1 MSAPAPELSLVVPV
15 HNEAGVVA
23 GVLTAWAAE
32 VERLGIDY
40 ELRVY
45 DDGSRDDTPRV
56 LATLAA
62 RLPKLRVARHAN
74 MGHGPTILRGYR
86 EALGA
91 WVFQLDSDDETGPES
106 FEALWRRREDF
117 DLLLGARA
125 GRGGSVQ
132 RRLVTRAARAAV
144 RLFGRGITDVNTPYR
159 LVRASALAMLLP
171 RLSAG
176 AFAPNVI
183 MSAWAVRQD
192 WRIYECPVP
201 WRPRKVGAGSLL
213 GWKLWRAS
221 ARGAI
226 QLAATA
232 LGWRRAARLR

>member
-1 MSAPAPELSLVVPV
+1 VSAPRPELSLVVPV
-15 HNEAGVVA
+15 HDEAGVV
-23 GVLTAWAAE
+23 GRVLTAWAAE

-56 LATLAA
+56 LEALAA
-62 RLPKLRVARHAN
+62 RLPRLRVRHHAN

-91 WVFQLDSDDETGPES
+91 WVFQLDSDDETGPEH
-106 FEALWRRREDF
+106 FEALWGRRDDF

-125 GRGGSVQ
+125 GRRGPAQ
-132 RRLVTRAARAAV
+132 RRLVTGAARAAV

-159 LVRASALAMLLP
+159 LVRASALATLLP
-171 RLSAG
+171 RLSART
-176 AFAPNVI
+176 FAPNVI
-183 MSAWAVRQD
+183 MSAWAVRQG
-192 WRIYECPVP
+192 WRIHECPVP

-213 GWKLWRAS
+213 GWRLWRAS
-221 ARGAI
+221 ARGLV
-226 QLAATA
+226 QLATTA
-232 LGWRRAARLR
+232 LDWRRAAPPR